1 MKIIITGSSG
11 QLGTD
16 TLAELILRG
25 HSPVALT
32 SEELDITDADA
43 VASRIK
49 AEAPDVIVN
58 CAGYTAVDKAESNI
72 ARAYSVNSD
81 GVRNLAIAAKEAEAV
96 IIHISTDFVFDG
108 KSKVPYVE
116 DSATAPLGVYGS
128 SKLEGEKALSE
139 ALSEHI
145 IIRTSWLYA
154 AHGNN
159 FVRKMLKLS
168 REREHLKVVSDQLG
182 SPTWSVDLAR
192 AISVILSKVEAVRS
206 GKEDVKIW
214 GTYGYSNRGVASWYD
229 LATAAIK
236 EARATALGVG
246 IICKSIEP
254 IPTAEYPTPATRPA
268 YSVLD
273 TKKIER
279 VFGVAVPEW
288 KESLREMIKEVV
300 KIEAEHRQT
309 EVKSD
314 A

>member
-1 MKIIITGSSG
+1 
-11 QLGTD
+11 
-16 TLAELILRG
+16 
-25 HSPVALT
+25 
-32 SEELDITDADA
+32 
-43 VASRIK
+43 
-49 AEAPDVIVN
+49 
-58 CAGYTAVDKAESNI
+58 
-72 ARAYSVNSD
+72 
-81 GVRNLAIAAKEAEAV
+81 
-96 IIHISTDFVFDG
+96 
-108 KSKVPYVE
+108 
-116 DSATAPLGVYGS
+116 
-128 SKLEGEKALSE
+128 
-139 ALSEHI
+139 
-145 IIRTSWLYA
+145 
-154 AHGNN
+154 
-159 FVRKMLKLS
+159 MLKLS